1 MNTSRL
7 ISLLT
12 SAELK
17 GYDKYELNFMFSK
30 YLDNLDFLEEYYH
43 LREN

>member
-1 MNTSRL
+1 MDTSKL

-30 YLDNLDFLEEYYH
+30 YLDNPDFLKEYQN
-43 LREN
+43 LKE

>member
-1 MNTSRL
+1 MDTSKL

-17 GYDKYELNFMFSK
+17 GHDKYELNFMFSK
-30 YLDNLDFLEEYYH
+30 YCENPEFLKEYYN
-43 LREN
+43 LKE